1 MPQILVVALATPLR
15 RLFEYLPA
23 AEESQPSI
31 KEGCRVLVPFGPQKL
46 VGVVVAMA
54 DQATYPIEKLRPII
68 SCLDAQALLPHDILA
83 LCHWA
88 SEYYHHPIGE
98 VLHAAL
104 PLQLRKADGQ
114 LNKEAASHWVHT
126 TEGKGLPWD
135 GLKRS
140 TKQQALHQLLLQRQ
154 SADEDTIKAHGIS
167 ASVIRALANKGLIE
181 KVASPSTAQEDTG
194 GRLLAE
200 QPQTLNDEQAA
211 ALEQLRYH
219 HYQTYLLEGTTGSG
233 KTEVYLHAIA
243 RALQAGKQALVLV
256 PEIGLA
262 PQTLLRFRHRF
273 NVPIVQ
279 LHSSVAQGARA
290 KNWLAASNGH
300 ARIVI
305 GTRLAALT
313 PMPDLG
319 IIIIDEEHDLSFK
332 QQDGWRYS
340 ARDVAV
346 MRAYRARIPLLLGSA
361 TPSLETL
368 HNAIG
373 QRYHHLRLTQRAGD
387 AQPPAVAVV
396 DMRKTPGA
404 TVFAEQTLRAIGDT
418 LSRREQVLIFINR
431 RGYAPALLCQHCG
444 WSANCTACD
453 ARLTLHN
460 SPRHL
465 RCHHCDQQKPVPP
478 KCPSCLNPQLHAAG
492 QGTERCE
499 ILLRQLFADTQI
511 IRVDQDSMQKKSAMQ
526 ELGQRMAE
534 GEPCI
539 LVGTQMLAKGHHFPK
554 VTLAVLLDI
563 DQGLFSGDFRGPE
576 RMGQQIVQVSGRS
589 GRSQLAGHVILQ
601 TYQPDHP
608 LLQLLLEHGYHRFA
622 RELLRERQV
631 ARLPP
636 VWHMALLRSESKRA
650 ENALD
655 FLKLALK
662 EAKSCT
668 PPSPE
673 VQYIGPMP
681 SLMER
686 RNERFRYQ
694 LQIVCARRSDLQQLL
709 KNMVDKLEG
718 SALASRTRWSLD
730 VDPQDMS

>member
-1 MPQILVVALATPLR
+1 MSQILIVALATPLR
-15 RLFEYLPA
+15 RLFEYLPGTA
-23 AEESQPSI
+23 LNPPQSEV
-31 KEGCRVLVPFGPQKL
+31 GCRVLVPFGPQKL
-46 VGVVVAMA
+46 VGIVVGVAAEASCPA
-54 DQATYPIEKLRPII
+54 DKLRPIF
-68 SCLDAQALLPHDILA
+68 SWLDASPLLPADILS

-88 SEYYHHPIGE
+88 SEYYHYPVGE
-98 VLHAAL
+98 VIHAAL
-104 PLQLRKADGQ
+104 PVPLRKADGQ
-114 LNKEAASHWVHT
+114 IADYCPSQWVHT
-126 TEGKGLPWD
+126 TEGKGLPHD
-135 GLKRS
+135 ALKRS
-140 TKQQALHQLLLQRQ
+140 AKQQALHQILLQRKIV
-154 SADEDTIKAHGIS
+154 DEDTIKAKGIS
-167 ASVIRALANKGLIE
+167 TNVIRALTEKGLIKKICDPE
-181 KVASPSTAQEDTG
+181 FRPAEIDHE
-194 GRLLAE
+194 LLAE
-200 QPQTLNDEQAA
+200 PPQALNTEQAA
-211 ALEQLRYH
+211 ALDQLRYH

-262 PQTLLRFRHRF
+262 PQTLQRFQHRF

-279 LHSSVAQGARA
+279 LHSNIAHGARA
-290 KNWLAASNGH
+290 KNWQAARSGH

-340 ARDVAV
+340 ARDLVV
-346 MRAYRARIPLLLGSA
+346 MRAYRTQIPLLLGSA

-373 QRYHHLRLTQRAGD
+373 QRYSHLRLTQRAGT
-387 AQPPAVAVV
+387 AQAPSLQVV
-396 DMRKTPGA
+396 DMRKQQGG
-404 TVFAEQTLRAIGDT
+404 VILAEQTVRAIGDT
-418 LSRREQVLIFINR
+418 LARREQVLVFINR
-431 RGYAPALLCQHCG
+431 RGYAPALLCQYCG
-444 WSANCTACD
+444 WSASCTACD

-460 SPRHL
+460 YPRHL
-465 RCHHCDQQKPVPP
+465 RCHHCDQQRPVPS
-478 KCPSCLNPQLHAAG
+478 KCPSCSNPQLHPAG

-499 ILLRQLFADTQI
+499 ILLRDLFTDTEV
-511 IRVDQDSMQKKSAMQ
+511 IRVDQDSMQRKSAMHD
-526 ELGQRMAE
+526 LGRRMSD

-576 RMGQQIVQVSGRS
+576 RMGQQIVQVSGRA
-589 GRSQLAGHVILQ
+589 GRSELPGTVILQ

-622 RELLRERQV
+622 RELMRERQV
-631 ARLPP
+631 TRLPP
-636 VWHMALLRSESKRA
+636 VWHMALLRAESKRV
-650 ENALD
+650 ENATD

-662 EAKSCT
+662 EAKAYA
-668 PPSPE
+668 PPSPNI
-673 VQYIGPMP
+673 QYIGPVP

-686 RNERFRYQ
+686 RNDRFRYQ
-694 LQIVCARRSDLQQLL
+694 LQIVCSRRNELQNLL
-709 KNMVDKLEG
+709 THTLNTLES

>member
-1 MPQILVVALATPLR
+1 MPHILVVALATPLR

-23 AEESQPSI
+23 ANANQPDIEEGS
-31 KEGCRVLVPFGPQKL
+31 RVLVPFGHQRL
-46 VGVVVAMA
+46 VGIVVATAAQSTCPM
-54 DQATYPIEKLRPII
+54 DKLRPII
-68 SCLDAQALLPHDILA
+68 SCLDAQPLLPPDILA

-88 SEYYHHPIGE
+88 SEYYHHPVGE
-98 VLHAAL
+98 VIHAAL
-104 PLQLRKADGQ
+104 PVQLRKADGQ
-114 LNKEAASHWVHT
+114 LEAEVADHWTHT
-126 TEGKGLPWD
+126 VEGKGLPWE

-140 TKQQALHQLLLQRQ
+140 AKQQALHQLLLQRT
-154 SADEDTIKAHGIS
+154 ALDTDTIKAHGIS
-167 ASVIRALANKGLIE
+167 TSVIRAMQSKGLIE
-181 KVASPSTAQEDTG
+181 KTAAPATAHSSPRAT
-194 GRLLAE
+194 LLAE
-200 QPQTLNDEQAA
+200 QPQALNEEQAA

-219 HYQTYLLEGTTGSG
+219 RYQTYLLEGTTGSG

-243 RALQAGKQALVLV
+243 RALQAGKQALILV

-262 PQTLLRFRHRF
+262 PQTLQRFQRRF

-279 LHSSVAQGARA
+279 LHSNVAQGARA
-290 KNWLAASNGH
+290 KNWQAARAGQ

-346 MRAYRARIPLLLGSA
+346 MRAYRAHIPLLLGSA

-368 HNAIG
+368 HNALG
-373 QRYHHLRLTQRAGD
+373 KRYHHLRLTRRAGG
-387 AQPPAVAVV
+387 ARAPSLSVV
-396 DMRKTPGA
+396 DMRKEPGG
-404 TVFAEQTLRAIGDT
+404 TIFAEPTLQAIGDT
-418 LSRREQVLIFINR
+418 LARNEQVLVFINR
-431 RGYAPALLCQHCG
+431 RGYAPALLCQLCG
-444 WSANCTACD
+444 WCANCTACD

-460 SPRHL
+460 FPRHL
-465 RCHHCDQQKPVPP
+465 RCHHCDQQKPVPAR
-478 KCPSCLNPQLHAAG
+478 CPNCLTPQLHAAG

-499 ILLRQLFADTQI
+499 ILLRELFSDTEI
-511 IRVDQDSMQKKSAMQ
+511 IRVDQDSMQRKSAMQ
-526 ELGQRMAE
+526 DLGQRME
-534 GEPCI
+534 GGDPCI

-554 VTLAVLLDI
+554 VTLAVLIDI

-576 RMGQQIVQVSGRS
+576 RMAQQIVQVSGRA
-589 GRSQLAGHVILQ
+589 GRSDLAGQVILQ

-608 LLQLLLEHGYHRFA
+608 LLQLLLEQGYHRFA
-622 RELLRERQV
+622 RELLNEREV
-631 ARLPP
+631 TRLPP
-636 VWHMALLRSESKRA
+636 VWHMALLRAESKRA

-655 FLKLALK
+655 FLKLALH
-662 EAKSCT
+662 EAKRCT

-694 LQIVCARRSDLQQLL
+694 LQIVCARRSDLQHLL
-709 KNMVDKLEG
+709 KSTLATLEG
-718 SALASRTRWSLD
+718 NALAGRTRWSLD